1 MDKSYSKF
9 LRKVAIENG
18 WEDLPAKK
26 AFMNPM
32 ENDMHARLIMGALKG
47 LEMVAL
53 ASFDIKL
60 TAIIKMLQVWAQD
73 KKNEADK
80 QKQITEYGA
89 ASWDDSGY
97 PNNVYNPG
105 NFY

>member
-1 MDKSYSKF
+1 
-9 LRKVAIENG
+9 
-18 WEDLPAKK
+18 
-26 AFMNPM
+26 MNPM
-32 ENDMHARLIMGALKG
+32 ENDMYARLITGALKG

-60 TAIIKMLQVWAQD
+60 TAIIKMLQVWAAD
-73 KKNEADK
+73 KKQEADK

-89 ASWDDSGY
+89 ASWDDSSY